1 MYFVALNLFLVHS
14 KYFFNT
20 PKCSALFF
28 KKVLNKSG
36 LLLVFLIFAF

>member
-1 MYFVALNLFLVHS
+1 MYFVVLNLILVHS
-14 KYFFNT
+14 KHFFNT
-20 PKCSALFF
+20 PKYRTLFF